1 MEPKV
6 NYAVVGLFVLLL
18 GVLLVG
24 VVLWLGKG
32 FDQKT
37 YDLYYAYMEESVTG
51 LSVDASVKYR
61 GVEVGRVKEIVLDP
75 DNPQQV
81 RLTLEIERGTPIKED
96 TIAILDVQGLT
107 GLAIVDLT
115 GGSRES
121 PPLAAKAGE
130 PYPVIKT
137 GPSLLV
143 RFDRAA
149 TRLFTNLNRVTE
161 NIDTLLDET
170 NRTALSQMLKDLSTL
185 TQTLTAKKHQFD
197 EGITN
202 AAQTMDHL
210 IQTTRMLNEEM
221 PLIIERMY
229 ASAEALETMANS
241 VGQTSTAVGSVVQ
254 ETKPDIERFSQ
265 HTLGELNAL
274 VAELRQLTATLQ
286 RTAQQMEREPNSL
299 IFGRQPQP
307 RGPGE

>member
-6 NYAVVGLFVLLL
+6 NYVVVGVFVILL
-18 GVLLVG
+18 GALLVG

-37 YDLYYAYMEESVTG
+37 YDRYYAYMEESVSG

-61 GVEVGRVKEIVLDP
+61 GVEVGRVKEILLNP
-75 DNPQQV
+75 DDPQQV

-115 GGSRES
+115 GGNRES
-121 PPLAAKAGE
+121 PPLGAKADE
-130 PYPVIKT
+130 PYPVIQT

-149 TRLFTNLNRVTE
+149 TQLFTNLNRVTQ
-161 NIDTLLDET
+161 NIDTLLDEP
-170 NRTALSQMLKDLSTL
+170 NRVALSQLLKDLSAL
-185 TQTLTAKKHQFD
+185 TQTLTAKKQLVD

-202 AAQTMDHL
+202 AAQTMEHL
-210 IQTTRMLNEEM
+210 VGASKMLNEEM
-221 PLIIERMY
+221 PFLIDRMHG
-229 ASAEALETMANS
+229 SADALETMAEK
-241 VGQTSTAVGSVVQ
+241 VGQTSTTIDSVVND
-254 ETKPDIERFSQ
+254 TKPDIERFSQ
-265 HTLGELNAL
+265 QTLNEMSAL
-274 VAELRQLTATLQ
+274 VAELRQLTETLQ
-286 RTAQQMEREPNSL
+286 RTAQQLEQEPNSL
-299 IFGRQPQP
+299 IFGRTPPP

>member
-6 NYAVVGLFVLLL
+6 NYVVVGAFVVLL
-18 GVLLVG
+18 GALLVG

-37 YDLYYAYMEESVTG
+37 YDRYYAYMEESVTG

-61 GVEVGRVKEIVLDP
+61 GVGVGRVKEIVLNP

-121 PPLAAKAGE
+121 PPLEAKSGE
-130 PYPVIKT
+130 SYPVIQT

-143 RFDRAA
+143 RFDQAA
-149 TRLFTNLNRVTE
+149 TQLFTNLNRVTK
-161 NIDTLLDET
+161 NVDALLDET
-170 NRTALSQMLKDLSTL
+170 NREALSQLLKDLATL
-185 TQTLTAKKHQFD
+185 TQTLTANKQRFD

-202 AAQTMDHL
+202 AAQTMENVL
-210 IQTTRMLNEEM
+210 KASKMLNEEM
-221 PLIIERMY
+221 PFLIDRMHG
-229 ASAEALETMANS
+229 SADSLEAMAEK
-241 VGQTSTAVGSVVQ
+241 VGQASTAVGSAV
-254 ETKPDIERFSQ
+254 ERTKPDVERFSQ
-265 HTLGELNAL
+265 QTLSEMSAL
-274 VAELRQLTATLQ
+274 VAELRQLTSTLQ
-286 RTAQQMEREPNSL
+286 RTAQQLEHQPNSL
-299 IFGRQPQP
+299 IFGRTPPP

>member
-6 NYAVVGLFVLLL
+6 NYVVVGVFVLLL
-18 GVLLVG
+18 GALLVG

-37 YDLYYAYMEESVTG
+37 YDRYYAYMEESVTG

-61 GVEVGRVKEIVLDP
+61 GVEVGRVKEIMLNP

-96 TIAILDVQGLT
+96 TLAILDVQGLT

-121 PPLAAKAGE
+121 PPLEAKLGE
-130 PYPVIKT
+130 SYPVLQT

-149 TRLFTNLNRVTE
+149 TQLFTNLNRVTE
-161 NIDTLLDET
+161 NVDALLNET
-170 NRTALSQMLKDLSTL
+170 NRVALSQLLKDLASL
-185 TQTLTAKKHQFD
+185 TQALTAKKQLFD

-202 AAQTMDHL
+202 AAQTMEHMVKASK
-210 IQTTRMLNEEM
+210 MLNEEM
-221 PLIIERMY
+221 PFLIDRMHGG
-229 ASAEALETMANS
+229 ADALEAMAEK
-241 VGQTSTAVGSVVQ
+241 VGQTSASVESVV
-254 ETKPDIERFSQ
+254 EDTKPDIERFSQ
-265 HTLGELNAL
+265 QTLNEMSAL

-286 RTAQQMEREPNSL
+286 RSAQQLEQEPNSL
-299 IFGRQPQP
+299 IFGRTPP
-307 RGPGE
+307 SPGPGE

>member
-6 NYAVVGLFVLLL
+6 NYVVVGAFVVLL
-18 GVLLVG
+18 GALLVG

-32 FDQKT
+32 LDQKT
-37 YDLYYAYMEESVTG
+37 YDRYHAYMEESVTG

-61 GVEVGRVKEIVLDP
+61 GVEVGRVKEIMLNP

-81 RLTLEIERGTPIKED
+81 RLTVEIERGAPIKED
-96 TIAILDVQGLT
+96 TVAILDVQGLT

-121 PPLAAKAGE
+121 PPLEAKSGE
-130 PYPVIKT
+130 LYPVIQT

-149 TRLFTNLNRVTE
+149 TQLFTNLNRVTE
-161 NIDTLLDET
+161 NIDALLDEN
-170 NRTALSQMLKDLSTL
+170 NRVALSQLLKDLATL
-185 TQTLTAKKHQFD
+185 TQALTAKKHLFD

-202 AAQTMDHL
+202 AAQTMEHL
-210 IQTTRMLNEEM
+210 VKASKMLNEEM
-221 PLIIERMY
+221 PFLIDRMHG
-229 ASAEALETMANS
+229 SADALEAMAEK
-241 VGQTSTAVGSVVQ
+241 VGQTSTTIDSVVKD
-254 ETKPDIERFSQ
+254 TKPDIERFSQ
-265 HTLGELNAL
+265 QTLNEMSAL

-286 RTAQQMEREPNSL
+286 QTAQQLEQEPNSL
-299 IFGRQPQP
+299 IFGRTPPP

>member
-6 NYAVVGLFVLLL
+6 NYVVVGAFVVLL
-18 GVLLVG
+18 GALLVG

-37 YDLYYAYMEESVTG
+37 YDRYYAYMEESVTG

-61 GVEVGRVKEIVLDP
+61 GVEVGRVKEIMLNP

-96 TIAILDVQGLT
+96 TLAILDVQGLT

-121 PPLAAKAGE
+121 PPLIVKPGNS
-130 PYPVIKT
+130 YPVIQT

-149 TRLFTNLNRVTE
+149 TQLFTNLNRVTE
-161 NIDTLLDET
+161 NVDALLDET
-170 NRTALSQMLKDLSTL
+170 NQAALSQLLKDLAAL
-185 TQTLTAKKHQFD
+185 TQALTAKKQLFD

-202 AAQTMDHL
+202 AAQTMENL
-210 IQTTRMLNEEM
+210 LQATKMLNEEM
-221 PLIIERMY
+221 PFLIDRMHG
-229 ASAEALETMANS
+229 SADALEAMAEQ
-241 VGQTSTAVGSVVQ
+241 VGKTSTAVGAVI
-254 ETKPDIERFSQ
+254 EDTKPDIEQFSQ
-265 HTLGELNAL
+265 QTLNEMSAL
-274 VAELRQLTATLQ
+274 VAELRQLTSTLQ
-286 RTAQQMEREPNSL
+286 RTAQQLEQEPNSI
-299 IFGRQPQP
+299 IFGRTPP
-307 RGPGE
+307 TRGPGE

>member
-6 NYAVVGLFVLLL
+6 NYVVVGAFVVLL
-18 GVLLVG
+18 GALLVG

-37 YDLYYAYMEESVTG
+37 YDRYYAYMEESVTG

-61 GVEVGRVKEIVLDP
+61 GVGVGRVKEIALNP

-121 PPLAAKAGE
+121 PPLEAKSGE
-130 PYPVIKT
+130 SYPVIQT

-143 RFDRAA
+143 RFDQAA
-149 TRLFTNLNRVTE
+149 TQLFTNLNRVTK
-161 NIDTLLDET
+161 NVDTLLDES
-170 NRTALSQMLKDLSTL
+170 NREALSQMLKDLSAL
-185 TQTLTAKKHQFD
+185 TQTLTAKKKLFD
-197 EGITN
+197 EGMTN
-202 AAQTMDHL
+202 AAQTMENVL
-210 IQTTRMLNEEM
+210 QASKMLNEEM
-221 PLIIERMY
+221 PFLIDRMHG
-229 ASAEALETMANS
+229 SADALEAMAEK
-241 VGQTSTAVGSVVQ
+241 VGKTSTTIDSVMKDTQ
-254 ETKPDIERFSQ
+254 PDIERFSQ
-265 HTLGELNAL
+265 QTLGEMNAL

-286 RTAQQMEREPNSL
+286 RSAQQLEQEPNSL
-299 IFGRQPQP
+299 IFGRTPPP

>member
-6 NYAVVGLFVLLL
+6 NYVVVGVFVILL
-18 GVLLVG
+18 GALLVG

-37 YDLYYAYMEESVTG
+37 YDRYHAYMEESVTG

-61 GVEVGRVKEIVLDP
+61 GVEVGRVKEILLNP
-75 DNPQQV
+75 DDPQQV

-115 GGSRES
+115 GGSRKS
-121 PPLAAKAGE
+121 PPLEAKAGE
-130 PYPVIKT
+130 PYPVIQT

-149 TRLFTNLNRVTE
+149 TQLFTNLNRVTE
-161 NIDTLLDET
+161 NIDTLLDES
-170 NRTALSQMLKDLSTL
+170 NRVALSQLLKDLSTL
-185 TQTLTAKKHQFD
+185 TQTLTAKKQLVD

-202 AAQTMDHL
+202 AAQTMEHL
-210 IQTTRMLNEEM
+210 VRASKMLNEEM
-221 PLIIERMY
+221 PFLIDRMHG
-229 ASAEALETMANS
+229 SADALEAMAEK
-241 VGQTSTAVGSVVQ
+241 VGQTSTTIDSVVKD
-254 ETKPDIERFSQ
+254 TKPDLERFSQ
-265 HTLGELNAL
+265 QTLNEMSAL

-286 RTAQQMEREPNSL
+286 RTAQQVEQEPNSL
-299 IFGRQPQP
+299 IFGRTPQP

>member
-6 NYAVVGLFVLLL
+6 NYVVVGVFVLLL
-18 GVLLVG
+18 GALLVG

-37 YDLYYAYMEESVTG
+37 YDSYHAYMEESVTG

-61 GVEVGRVKEIVLDP
+61 GVEVGRVKEIVLNP

-96 TIAILDVQGLT
+96 TLAILDVQGLT

-121 PPLAAKAGE
+121 PPLGAKPGE
-130 PYPVIKT
+130 PYPVIQT

-149 TRLFTNLNRVTE
+149 TQLFTNLNRVTE

-170 NRTALSQMLKDLSTL
+170 NRAALSQILKDLSTL
-185 TQTLTAKKHQFD
+185 TQALTAKKPLFD

-202 AAQTMDHL
+202 AAQTMEHL
-210 IQTTRMLNEEM
+210 VHATKMLNEEM
-221 PLIIERMY
+221 PFLIERMY
-229 ASAEALETMANS
+229 GSADALEAMAEK
-241 VGQTSTAVGSVVQ
+241 VGQTSTAVDSVVKDTQ
-254 ETKPDIERFSQ
+254 PDIERFSQ
-265 HTLGELNAL
+265 QTLNEMSAL
-274 VAELRQLTATLQ
+274 VTELRQLTATLQ
-286 RTAQQMEREPNSL
+286 RTALQLEQEPNSL
-299 IFGRQPQP
+299 IFGRTTPP
-307 RGPGE
+307 PGPGE

>member
-6 NYAVVGLFVLLL
+6 NYVVVGVFVLLL
-18 GVLLVG
+18 GALLIG
-24 VVLWLGKG
+24 MVLWLGKG

-37 YDLYYAYMEESVTG
+37 YDRYYAYMEESVTG

-61 GVEVGRVKEIVLDP
+61 GVEVGRVKEIMLNP

-96 TIAILDVQGLT
+96 TLAILDVQGLT

-115 GGSRES
+115 GGSLES
-121 PPLAAKAGE
+121 PPLVAEPGE

-149 TRLFTNLNRVTE
+149 TQLFTNLNRVTE

-170 NRTALSQMLKDLSTL
+170 NRTALSQMLKDLSDL
-185 TQTLTAKKHQFD
+185 TRTLTAKKQQFD
-197 EGITN
+197 QGITH
-202 AAQTMDHL
+202 AAQTMEHL
-210 IQTTRMLNEEM
+210 VETTKMLNEEM
-221 PLIIERMY
+221 PLLIERMY
-229 ASAEALETMANS
+229 GSADALEAMAEQ
-241 VGQTSTAVGSVVQ
+241 VGQTSTAVGSVV
-254 ETKPDIERFSQ
+254 EGTKPDIERFSQ
-265 HTLGELNAL
+265 QTLSELSAL
-274 VAELRQLTATLQ
+274 VAELRELTATLK
-286 RTAQQMEREPNSL
+286 RTANQLEREPNSV
-299 IFGRQPQP
+299 IFGRTPPP